1 MKIISLNSL
10 ACLLLG
16 ALLSAAW
23 PAHLLG
29 EYDADGHSDRECAV
43 CITLPGGTQ
52 ANDPPT
58 VTLPAH
64 PDRIH
69 TLTPPDLILPRIA
82 FAKDSPP
89 RAPPLA

>member
-1 MKIISLNSL
+1 MSFNSL

-29 EYDADGHSDRECAV
+29 EHDADGHNGRECAV
-43 CITLPGGTQ
+43 CITLSDGTQ

-58 VTLPAH
+58 VILPAH
-64 PDRIH
+64 PDCIH
-69 TLTPPDLILPRIA
+69 TLALPGLILPRIA